1 MAGLDEEAPRVSQG
15 QNLNA
20 VRYDDELVH
29 QLSHMNEEKR
39 AGRTWCGRYIEFW
52 PDRLLDGP
60 VTCLVCIAQPPL
72 SVEEWRK
79 AKRDVDERGDD
90 LVMRCRLHLQVTL
103 PDGRCSQCGYS
114 HRMEFK

>member
-1 MAGLDEEAPRVSQG
+1 M
-15 QNLNA
+15 N

-52 PDRLLDGP
+52 PDQLLDEP
-60 VTCLVCIAQPPL
+60 VSCLQCIVEPPL
-72 SVEEWRK
+72 SVDEWRK

-90 LVMRCRLHLQVTL
+90 LVMRCRDHLYHKDE
-103 PDGRCSQCGYS
+103 DGRCSRCGYY